1 MSTQEIAKDL
11 AALCRNGKFAEAGE
25 KYWADD
31 VISVEFGG
39 PEPVSKGKDA
49 VRAKSEWFAAS
60 HDIHRLDAG
69 EPYLNGDQFVIRF
82 TLDMTV
88 KESGQRMTMDEV
100 GLYTVRDGK
109 VVEERFFFAG

>member
-11 AALCRNGKFAEAGE
+11 AALCADMKFTEAGE
-25 KYWADD
+25 KYWADE

-39 PEPVSKGKDA
+39 PEPVVTGKAA
-49 VRAKSEWFAAS
+49 VRAKSDWFAGT
-60 HDIHRLDAG
+60 HDIHRFDVAG
-69 EPYLNGDQFVIRF
+69 PWVNGEQFVVRF

-88 KESGQRMTMDEV
+88 KASGERMTMDEV
-100 GLYTVRDGK
+100 GLYTVRNGK

>member
-11 AALCRNGKFAEAGE
+11 AAMCADLKFNEAGE

-39 PEPVSKGKDA
+39 PEPVVKGKDA
-49 VRAKSEWFAAS
+49 VRAKSEWFMGA
-60 HDIHRLDAG
+60 HDIHKFGVEGPWVNG
-69 EPYLNGDQFVIRF
+69 EQFVVRF

-88 KESGQRMTMDEV
+88 KANGERMTMDEV